1 MDTTA
6 IPSRRLTTD
15 RRYSSRRRHVRS
27 REGILEAREERPAKT
42 LARETG
48 NEDELRRR
56 SAMRNNHHMHHRRAA
71 QADVNV
77 GPTTKVLTVNV
88 EVIAT
93 VDSSGNV
100 VGQETK
106 TQDPSIPSQVASAI
120 VGSAGAV
127 VSTARDAAGSIAS
140 PVVALPAAIISS
152 LIPSV
157 AAIPTPE
164 PAPASLPQVP
174 SVPPFPSVAQ
184 PTLPSVPAVPQFP
197 SGFGVPTFPFASS
210 AASAL
215 ALAASTASPAA
226 SSVLSSRPGSVT
238 PAPSAAAA
246 SPALNSTMSSNS
258 AQSGAQVSLSNSAS
272 TALSAGSLSSM
283 DSISATMSS
292 GLTALSRS
300 GSATGSPTG
309 AGVTAPGGFG
319 VGSSNTAVPPSQAT
333 GAAGANTSGSSSPLP
348 TPQVVGSVVGSLAG
362 LALILAVV
370 LLLLRR
376 HKRKRQGTLQLTEDD
391 NDRVPAM
398 TQDTSRNNRIP
409 SAFLHRFSGMSRST
423 ADTST
428 SGGERSFQRVSGR
441 KLPSAFSEGM
451 TSEQFSRGGT
461 MSGSSFYQDDQGT
474 YGGPGVSKEFGKD
487 IGGSPIAA
495 GAAAM
500 NIRPSPART
509 PIIRHPDDDA
519 NPFADP
525 APFPRA
531 QQTLSP
537 PQSPNP
543 DARKGT
549 LGRSLHS
556 YDGSRSSKFTE
567 NV

>member
-1 MDTTA
+1 MDAAAT
-6 IPSRRLTTD
+6 PSRRLTTD
-15 RRYSSRRRHVRS
+15 RRYSSRRQHVRS
-27 REGILEAREERPAKT
+27 REGTPEAGEEKPVNT

-48 NEDELRRR
+48 KEDELRRR
-56 SAMRNNHHMHHRRAA
+56 SAMRKNHHMHRRQAA

-77 GPTTKVLTVNV
+77 GPSTKVLTVNV

-106 TQDPSIPSQVASAI
+106 TQDPSIPSQVASAVI
-120 VGSAGAV
+120 GSAGAI

-140 PVVALPAAIISS
+140 PVVALPAAIVSS

-157 AAIPTPE
+157 AAIPTFE

-184 PTLPSVPAVPQFP
+184 PTLPSVPSVPPFP
-197 SGFGVPTFPFASS
+197 SGFGVPTYPFASS
-210 AASAL
+210 GASAL
-215 ALAASTASPAA
+215 ALAASTALPAV

-238 PAPSAAAA
+238 PAPSPAAAG
-246 SPALNSTMSSNS
+246 PALNSTMSSIS
-258 AQSGAQVSLSNSAS
+258 AQFGSQISLSNSAS
-272 TALSAGSLSSM
+272 ASLSADSLSSL
-283 DSISATMSS
+283 DSISATVSS
-292 GLTALSRS
+292 GVTALSRS
-300 GSATGSPTG
+300 GSPTGSPTG
-309 AGVTAPGGFG
+309 AGATVPGGFG
-319 VGSSNTAVPPSQAT
+319 IGSPNTAVPPNQAT
-333 GAAGANTSGSSSPLP
+333 GAAGVNSSGSSSPLP

-376 HKRKRQGTLQLTEDD
+376 HKRKRQGALQLTEDD

-398 TQDTSRNNRIP
+398 TQDTSKSNRIP

-423 ADTST
+423 AETST

-474 YGGPGVSKEFGKD
+474 YGGPGVSKEFGKE
-487 IGGSPIAA
+487 IGSSPMAA
-495 GAAAM
+495 GAVAM

-509 PIIRHPDDDA
+509 PVIRHPDDDA

-525 APFPRA
+525 APFPRS

-543 DARKGT
+543 DIRKGT